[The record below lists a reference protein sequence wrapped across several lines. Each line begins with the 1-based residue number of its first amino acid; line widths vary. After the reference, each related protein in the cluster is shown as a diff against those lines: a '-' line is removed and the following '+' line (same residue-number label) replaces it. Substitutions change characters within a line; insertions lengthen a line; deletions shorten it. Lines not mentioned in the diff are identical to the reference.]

1 MAGREHGMEPLL
13 GIPVGLALSTA
24 AGLRVF
30 VPLLLTGLAG
40 RFGYLPLTPGMSWIA
55 SDTAL
60 LAFATATLLEIGG
73 YYVPWL
79 DNLLDTLATP
89 AAITAGVVATAA
101 VTPELSPLLR
111 WTLAIVAG
119 GGVAGIVQAAT
130 ALLRVKASAFTAGMG
145 NPVLATGELLGS
157 LALSVLALIVPL
169 LAAAL
174 AAAALTILA
183 WRLVVIG
190 RYRARRSA

>member
-1 MAGREHGMEPLL
+1 MEPFL

-40 RFGYLPLTPGMSWIA
+40 RFGYLPLTPGMSWIS
-55 SDTAL
+55 SDMAL
-60 LAFATATLLEIGG
+60 VAFATATLLEIGG
-73 YYVPWL
+73 YYIPWV
-79 DNLLDTLATP
+79 DTLLDTLATP
-89 AAITAGVVATAA
+89 AAIAAGVVATAA

-130 ALLRVKASAFTAGMG
+130 ALLRVKASAFTAGTG
-145 NPVLATGELLGS
+145 NPVLATGELMGS
-157 LALSVLALIVPL
+157 LTLSILALLLPL

-174 AAAALTILA
+174 AAGALIIIA
-183 WRLVVIG
+183 WRLL
-190 RYRARRSA
+190 RLRPARPRPRA